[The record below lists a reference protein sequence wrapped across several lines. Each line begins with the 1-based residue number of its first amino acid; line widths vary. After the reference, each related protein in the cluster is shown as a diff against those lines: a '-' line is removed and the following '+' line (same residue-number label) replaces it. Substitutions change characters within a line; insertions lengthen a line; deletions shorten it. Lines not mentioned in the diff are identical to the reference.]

1 MRSARASIIGILDL
15 LLELPPGLRAKWVAP
30 RAMSAGI
37 VTHLIHN
44 FRLLRR
50 PIADSSEAS
59 LVSRRVDEL
68 WRIVKFPSRGGIVSQ
83 IERQL
88 VGPVCMKKIEP
99 SGLKG
104 SEPWE

>member
-15 LLELPPGLRAKWVAP
+15 LLELPPGLKAKWVAP

-68 WRIVKFPSRGGIVSQ
+68 WRIVKSPQQRRNRIPDREATGWI
-83 IERQL
+83 
-88 VGPVCMKKIEP
+88 
-99 SGLKG
+99 GLHEEDRAVWIKG
-104 SEPWE
+104 Q